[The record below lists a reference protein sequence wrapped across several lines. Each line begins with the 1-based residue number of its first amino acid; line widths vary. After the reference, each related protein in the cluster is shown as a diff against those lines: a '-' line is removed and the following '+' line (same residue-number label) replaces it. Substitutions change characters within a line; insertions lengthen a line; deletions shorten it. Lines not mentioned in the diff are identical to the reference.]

1 MRSPTSKTSH
11 PASTDSKQVDVHHK
25 SRFAHASSTQFPT
38 RIDPFVVGGLAIAV
52 AIWYVLSLLIGRY
65 MPFPHVVL
73 MNAVSNLFQSTYL
86 NGLGLPD
93 GGYFPH
99 LLYTTFNVVSG
110 VIAGSLIGM
119 FSGLC
124 STRWRI
130 AEQITNPISLIFGTV
145 PMVAIAPFFLIL
157 FGIVGWAQMVLVAF
171 YSVITVHIY
180 TLRALRN
187 VNPRYA
193 EYAYTLGAS
202 ADRVFMRV
210 CFPAAIP
217 EIFGGIRT
225 AFGAAWGLAA
235 IAELLGTKWGV
246 GRLIITLW
254 TVYDATSMI
263 AIVLMLGLIAMALD
277 AVLVLM
283 KKQMTRWA
291 DIGGRT

>member
-1 MRSPTSKTSH
+1 MRLSTSKS
-11 PASTDSKQVDVHHK
+11 PNY
-25 SRFAHASSTQFPT
+25 SSTNNSRQANKKDKWPFASFLVGVAGT
-38 RIDPFVVGGLAIAV
+38 IDFFVVGGLAIAIL
-52 AIWYVLSLLIGRY
+52 IWYILSLLIERY
-65 MPFPHVVL
+65 MPFPHTVL
-73 MNAVSNLFQSTYL
+73 INAISNLSQSTYL

-93 GGYFPH
+93 GGYLPH
-99 LLYTTFNVVSG
+99 LMYTTFTVVVG
-110 VIAGSLIGM
+110 VTVGSAMGVL
-119 FSGLC
+119 SGL
-124 STRWRI
+124 SSARWSIVEKI
-130 AEQITNPISLIFGTV
+130 ASPITLIFGTV
-145 PMVAIAPFFLIL
+145 PMIAIAPFFLIL
-157 FGIVGWAQMVLVAF
+157 FGIVAWAQIVLVAF
-171 YSVITVHIY
+171 YSLIMVHIY

-202 ADRVFMRV
+202 VDRVFTKV

-225 AFGAAWGLAA
+225 AFATAWGLAA

-277 AVLVLM
+277 ALIVLLRIW
-283 KKQMTRWA
+283 MTRWA
-291 DIGGRT
+291 DIGEKL